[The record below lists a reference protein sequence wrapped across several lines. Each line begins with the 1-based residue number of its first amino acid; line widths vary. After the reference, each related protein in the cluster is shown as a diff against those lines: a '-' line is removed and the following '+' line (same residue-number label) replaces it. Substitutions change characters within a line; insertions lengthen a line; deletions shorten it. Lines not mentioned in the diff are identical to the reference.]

1 MKEQFTINK
10 LKLITYIFFLIF
22 FSQNFS
28 FGFENKIIFKINN
41 DIITSIEIIN
51 EEKYL
56 KALNPK
62 LQALNNK
69 EIFEISKKS
78 RLNEKIKEIEINK
91 SFENPELP
99 KEYLEQLMRNI
110 YSRININNLEEFKDY
125 LKSNQ
130 IDYNYVVK
138 KIEIEALWNELII
151 KKFSSKIKLDKD
163 ELRKKVLQNKDKI
176 SKSYLL
182 SEIFF
187 NVGETET
194 YKKKYKEINNII
206 INKGFENAALK
217 YSNSQTSSLGGKL
230 GWIDE
235 NSLNEK
241 IKNKLNITKNNSV
254 TDPIQIP
261 GGFLILKIEDIKTTK
276 IPINI
281 DEELKKIIRSVKNN
295 QLNQFSKLYF
305 NKIKKDILINE
316 I

>member
-194 YKKKYKEINNII
+194 YKKKI
-206 INKGFENAALK
+206 
-217 YSNSQTSSLGGKL
+217 
-230 GWIDE
+230 
-235 NSLNEK
+235 
-241 IKNKLNITKNNSV
+241 
-254 TDPIQIP
+254 
-261 GGFLILKIEDIKTTK
+261 
-276 IPINI
+276 
-281 DEELKKIIRSVKNN
+281 
-295 QLNQFSKLYF
+295 
-305 NKIKKDILINE
+305 
-316 I
+316 

>member
-1 MKEQFTINK
+1 M
-10 LKLITYIFFLIF
+10 L
-22 FSQNFS
+22 
-28 FGFENKIIFKINN
+28 
-41 DIITSIEIIN
+41 
-51 EEKYL
+51 
-56 KALNPK
+56 
-62 LQALNNK
+62 
-69 EIFEISKKS
+69 
-78 RLNEKIKEIEINK
+78 
-91 SFENPELP
+91 
-99 KEYLEQLMRNI
+99 
-110 YSRININNLEEFKDY
+110 
-125 LKSNQ
+125 
-130 IDYNYVVK
+130 VK
-138 KIEIEALWNELII
+138 QKHI
-151 KKFSSKIKLDKD
+151 
-163 ELRKKVLQNKDKI
+163 
-176 SKSYLL
+176 
-182 SEIFF
+182 
-187 NVGETET
+187 
-194 YKKKYKEINNII
+194 KKKYKEINNII

-305 NKIKKDILINE
+305 NKIKKDVLINE

>member
-305 NKIKKDILINE
+305 NKIKKDVLINE